1 MTEKDAQPAQGLRN
15 ALRRGAGGM
24 MAAAALLAGVA
35 HAAPARAE
43 PAWSE
48 LQAPLRGASFG
59 EPGGIALFVLGC
71 GAASGPFI
79 QAPLPEGVRARPGR
93 NAALSLDVDGKRF
106 SARGRIAVDE
116 NAEGGPRGAV
126 VAPVRLTDP
135 LVKALGAGKQLKV
148 GEKGGALVVPLD
160 TGTALLG
167 KAIAACGAPAP
178 VVTPAGAKPAAA
190 EAAPKPAEAA
200 PQATAQAAPQ
210 ATAPATEAAKPARA
224 GTVPPAR
231 EIAAAIFVDQ
241 AEGQR
246 VADKLKITQV
256 DLSGD
261 GAPEAIITLNDP
273 AWCSETGCTWF
284 VVDLSA
290 KPRVMGQF
298 IGLGLAPGKEV
309 TNGWRDL
316 TLRTPGGTERMYYK
330 DGTYH

>member
-1 MTEKDAQPAQGLRN
+1 
-15 ALRRGAGGM
+15 
-24 MAAAALLAGVA
+24 MAVALLAGLA
-35 HAAPARAE
+35 QAAPARAE

-48 LQAPLRGASFG
+48 LQAPLRGASYG

-79 QAPLPEGVRARPGR
+79 QAPLPEGTRPRPGR
-93 NAALSLDVDGKRF
+93 NAALALEVDGKRF

-126 VAPVRLTDP
+126 VAPVRLADP

-148 GEKGGALVVPLD
+148 GEKAGALVVPLD
-160 TGTALLG
+160 TGAALLG

-178 VVTPAGAKPAAA
+178 VVTPASARPAAA
-190 EAAPKPAEAA
+190 EAAPKPSEAA
-200 PQATAQAAPQ
+200 PQAAVQAAPQ
-210 ATAPATEAAKPARA
+210 AAPQASATAAEAAKPARA
-224 GTVPPAR
+224 GAIPPAR

-246 VADKLKITQV
+246 VADKLKVTQV